1 MCGRYSL
8 PVTPEELEEI
18 FDAPVSGVLHLPR
31 WNVAPTQDAPV
42 VVTGRK
48 GRRIEALRWGLVPYW
63 ADHSAIG
70 ARYINARAE
79 SVATSRVFGEALV
92 RRRCLVPADGFYEWT
107 DRPGGGSRLPHWIH
121 HRRGGLLAFAGLR
134 ERWRRRSSG
143 ATERLDSTVAEEL
156 LQTFTIITRAPNS
169 TVAPLHDRMPVVL
182 PPSSWDAWL
191 DAGTSV
197 PKAVALLQPA
207 PDDLLEARAVSPR
220 VNRVENDDR
229 GCIEPY
235 VEPYV
240 EPGLE
245 PGLERG
251 VEHRNTHGSELLDLF
266 EDG

>member
-8 PVTPEELEEI
+8 AVTPEDLGEI
-18 FDAPVSGVLHLPR
+18 FDAPVSSVLHLPR
-31 WNVAPTQDAPV
+31 WNVAPTQEAPV
-42 VVTGRK
+42 VVAGRE

-63 ADHSAIG
+63 SGDSAVG

-79 SVATSRVFGEALV
+79 SITTSRVFGEAFA

-121 HRRGGLLAFAGLR
+121 HRRGGLLAFAGLH
-134 ERWRRRSSG
+134 ERWLRRSPG
-143 ATERLDSTVAEEL
+143 AAERLHSPVAEEP
-156 LQTFTIITRAPNS
+156 LQTFTIITGAPNK

-191 DAGTSV
+191 DPGTSV
-197 PKAVALLQPA
+197 PEAVALLQPA

-220 VNRVENDDR
+220 VNRVENDDP

-235 VEPYV
+235 VEP
-240 EPGLE
+240 GLE
-245 PGLERG
+245 DE
-251 VEHRNTHGSELLDLF
+251 VEHGNTRGSEFLDLF
-266 EDG
+266 EGG